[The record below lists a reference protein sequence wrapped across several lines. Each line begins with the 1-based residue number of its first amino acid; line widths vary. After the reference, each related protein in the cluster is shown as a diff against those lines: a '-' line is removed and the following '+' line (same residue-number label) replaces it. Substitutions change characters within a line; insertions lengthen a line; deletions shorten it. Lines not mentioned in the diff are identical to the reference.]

1 MRRVINID
9 KDWKFSKEAFSVPTT
24 LPSDWESIDL
34 PYTFNGDDGQDGGND
49 YYRGKGYFAKS
60 LAKSDMPDG
69 EEVYLQLDGV
79 NSTGTVYFN
88 GKEICVHL

>member
-1 MRRVINID
+1 M
-9 KDWKFSKEAFSVPTT
+9 
-24 LPSDWESIDL
+24 
-34 PYTFNGDDGQDGGND
+34 PYTFNGDDGIYGGND

-79 NSTGTVYFN
+79 NSTGIVYFN
-88 GKEICVHL
+88 GKEICVHDGGIFNL